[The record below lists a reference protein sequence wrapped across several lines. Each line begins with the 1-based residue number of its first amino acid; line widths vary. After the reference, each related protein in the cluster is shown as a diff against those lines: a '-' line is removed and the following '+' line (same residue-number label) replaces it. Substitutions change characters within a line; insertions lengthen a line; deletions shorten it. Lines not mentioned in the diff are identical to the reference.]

1 MTKIHVSVVKV
12 NREYLEQHFDELVER
27 LYPERKSRVLAFR
40 RREPAYTSIVAGL
53 LLQTLVEEKLGIS
66 PQALVLEKNENGKPT
81 VQGHPA
87 FYFNLSHAGDYVV
100 LAHGDVPLGV
110 DIEQFRAL
118 QCSLLPLRSLGSC
131 HDSLPA
137 PHLMVVLT
145 DAYVSGQK
153 EVVSQETAGAPGEV
167 AEKLGFEPDDSLCAE
182 RFFYLWTMKE
192 AYLKLTGD
200 GISVPLNSFE
210 IDPVQK
216 TVIGT
221 SYRYFMLRMDDY
233 WISVCAEGDC
243 TVEYRLD
250 SCIRF

>member
-66 PQALVLEKNENGKPT
+66 PLALVLEKNENGKPT

-110 DIEQFRAL
+110 DIEQIREKDN
-118 QCSLLPLRSLGSC
+118 LRVARRC
-131 HDSLPA
+131 F
-137 PHLMVVLT
+137 T
-145 DAYVSGQK
+145 EREYAYVSGQK

-167 AEKLGFEPDDSLCAE
+167 AEKSGFEPDDSLCAE

>member
-110 DIEQFRAL
+110 DIEQIREKDN
-118 QCSLLPLRSLGSC
+118 LRVARRC
-131 HDSLPA
+131 F
-137 PHLMVVLT
+137 T
-145 DAYVSGQK
+145 EREYAYVSGQK

-167 AEKLGFEPDDSLCAE
+167 AEKSGFEPDDSLCAE

-200 GISVPLNSFE
+200 GIRLLDFCVCGGGLYRGIQAGFLHPFLRWSVMPILWRHPGLYVWTFEDFE
-210 IDPVQK
+210 I
-216 TVIGT
+216 
-221 SYRYFMLRMDDY
+221 
-233 WISVCAEGDC
+233 
-243 TVEYRLD
+243 
-250 SCIRF
+250 

>member
-1 MTKIHVSVVKV
+1 MTKIHVSVVQV
-12 NREYLEQHFDELVER
+12 NQEYIEQHFDELVER

-40 RREPAYTSIVAGL
+40 RREPAYVSVVAGL
-53 LLQTLVEEKLGIS
+53 LLQELVEKQLGIH
-66 PQALVLEKNENGKPT
+66 PDELVLEKNENGKPWIKD
-81 VQGHPA
+81 HPE
-87 FYFNLSHAGDYVV
+87 FSFNISHAGDYVV
-100 LAHGDVPLGV
+100 LAYGDVPLGV
-110 DIEQFRAL
+110 DIEQIREKDN
-118 QCSLLPLRSLGSC
+118 LRVARRC
-131 HDSLPA
+131 F
-137 PHLMVVLT
+137 T
-145 DAYVSGQK
+145 EREYAYVSGQK
-153 EVVSQETAGAPGEV
+153 EV
-167 AEKLGFEPDDSLCAE
+167 DDSLSAE

-210 IDPVQK
+210 VDPVQK

-233 WISVCAEGDC
+233 WISVCAEDDC

>member
-53 LLQTLVEEKLGIS
+53 LLQTLVEEKFGIS

-110 DIEQFRAL
+110 DIEQIRTQNLHVAKR
-118 QCSLLPLRSLGSC
+118 CYTE
-131 HDSLPA
+131 A
-137 PHLMVVLT
+137 EY
-145 DAYVSGQK
+145 AYV
-153 EVVSQETAGAPGEV
+153 AG
-167 AEKLGFEPDDSLCAE
+167 DDSE
-182 RFFYLWTMKE
+182 ENHRFFYLWTMKE

-233 WISVCAEGDC
+233 WISVCAEDDC

>member
-12 NREYLEQHFDELVER
+12 NREYLEQHFDGLVER

-110 DIEQFRAL
+110 DIEQIRTQNLHVAKR
-118 QCSLLPLRSLGSC
+118 CYTE
-131 HDSLPA
+131 A
-137 PHLMVVLT
+137 EY
-145 DAYVSGQK
+145 AYV
-153 EVVSQETAGAPGEV
+153 AG
-167 AEKLGFEPDDSLCAE
+167 DDSE
-182 RFFYLWTMKE
+182 ENHRFFYLWTMKE
-192 AYLKLTGD
+192 SYLKLTGD

-210 IDPVQK
+210 IDPLQQVVK
-216 TVIGT
+216 GT
-221 SYRYFMLRMDDY
+221 PYRYSMRRMDDC
-233 WISVCAEGDC
+233 WLAVCTGEECEITYEDKACCEIAE
-243 TVEYRLD
+243 
-250 SCIRF
+250 SCRD

>member
-110 DIEQFRAL
+110 DIEQIRTQNLHVAKR
-118 QCSLLPLRSLGSC
+118 CYTE
-131 HDSLPA
+131 A
-137 PHLMVVLT
+137 EY
-145 DAYVSGQK
+145 AYV
-153 EVVSQETAGAPGEV
+153 AG
-167 AEKLGFEPDDSLCAE
+167 DDSE
-182 RFFYLWTMKE
+182 ENHRFFYLWTMKE
-192 AYLKLTGD
+192 SYLKLTGD

-210 IDPVQK
+210 IDPLQQVVK
-216 TVIGT
+216 GT
-221 SYRYFMLRMDDY
+221 PYRYSMRRMDDC
-233 WISVCAEGDC
+233 WLAVCTGEECEITYEDKACCEIAE
-243 TVEYRLD
+243 
-250 SCIRF
+250 SCRD

>member
-66 PQALVLEKNENGKPT
+66 PRALVLEKNENGKPT

-110 DIEQFRAL
+110 DIEQIRTQNLHVAKRCYTEAEYAYVAGADFRRI
-118 QCSLLPLRSLGSC
+118 CRDCNFTVIENYPKRSLLC
-131 HDSLPA
+131 
-137 PHLMVVLT
+137 
-145 DAYVSGQK
+145 
-153 EVVSQETAGAPGEV
+153 
-167 AEKLGFEPDDSLCAE
+167 E
-182 RFFYLWTMKE
+182 RK
-192 AYLKLTGD
+192 
-200 GISVPLNSFE
+200 
-210 IDPVQK
+210 
-216 TVIGT
+216 
-221 SYRYFMLRMDDY
+221 
-233 WISVCAEGDC
+233 
-243 TVEYRLD
+243 
-250 SCIRF
+250 

>member
-110 DIEQFRAL
+110 DIEQIREKDN
-118 QCSLLPLRSLGSC
+118 LRVARRC
-131 HDSLPA
+131 F
-137 PHLMVVLT
+137 T
-145 DAYVSGQK
+145 EREYAYVSGQK

-167 AEKLGFEPDDSLCAE
+167 AEKLGFEPDD
-182 RFFYLWTMKE
+182 R
-192 AYLKLTGD
+192 
-200 GISVPLNSFE
+200 ISVPLNSFE

>member
-12 NREYLEQHFDELVER
+12 NREYIEQHFDELVER

-40 RREPAYTSIVAGL
+40 RKEPAYTSVVAGL
-53 LLQTLVEEKLGIS
+53 LLQTIVEEKLGIP
-66 PQALVLEKNENGKPT
+66 PQALVLEKNENGKPWIKD
-81 VQGHPA
+81 HPE
-87 FYFNLSHAGDYVV
+87 FYFNISHAGDYVV
-100 LAHGDVPLGV
+100 LAYGDVPLGI
-110 DIEQFRAL
+110 DIEQIRAQNL
-118 QCSLLPLRSLGSC
+118 HVAKRCYTE
-131 HDSLPA
+131 A
-137 PHLMVVLT
+137 EY
-145 DAYVSGQK
+145 AYVTGADSEENQVRDIPEK
-153 EVVSQETAGAPGEV
+153 NHEVKIGTDMTMPI
-167 AEKLGFEPDDSLCAE
+167 PPMDIND

-192 AYLKLTGD
+192 SYLKLTGD

-216 TVIGT
+216 IVVGT

-233 WISVCAEGDC
+233 WIAVCTENDC

>member
-1 MTKIHVSVVKV
+1 M
-12 NREYLEQHFDELVER
+12 
-27 LYPERKSRVLAFR
+27 
-40 RREPAYTSIVAGL
+40 
-53 LLQTLVEEKLGIS
+53 
-66 PQALVLEKNENGKPT
+66 
-81 VQGHPA
+81 
-87 FYFNLSHAGDYVV
+87 

-110 DIEQFRAL
+110 DIEQIREKDN
-118 QCSLLPLRSLGSC
+118 LRVARRC
-131 HDSLPA
+131 F
-137 PHLMVVLT
+137 T
-145 DAYVSGQK
+145 EREYAYVSGQK
-153 EVVSQETAGAPGEV
+153 EGVSQETAGAPGEV
-167 AEKLGFEPDDSLCAE
+167 AEKSGFEPDDSLCAE

>member
-53 LLQTLVEEKLGIS
+53 LLQTLVEEKFGIS

-110 DIEQFRAL
+110 DIEQIRTQNLHVAKR
-118 QCSLLPLRSLGSC
+118 CYTE
-131 HDSLPA
+131 A
-137 PHLMVVLT
+137 EY
-145 DAYVSGQK
+145 AYV
-153 EVVSQETAGAPGEV
+153 AG
-167 AEKLGFEPDDSLCAE
+167 DDSE
-182 RFFYLWTMKE
+182 ENHRFFYLWTMKE
-192 AYLKLTGD
+192 SYLKLTGD

-210 IDPVQK
+210 IDPLQQVVK
-216 TVIGT
+216 GT
-221 SYRYFMLRMDDY
+221 PYRYSMRRMDDC
-233 WISVCAEGDC
+233 WLAVCTGEECEITYEDKACCEIAE
-243 TVEYRLD
+243 
-250 SCIRF
+250 SCRD

>member
-1 MTKIHVSVVKV
+1 MKQEPISKSGIPVINLSEDVSTV
-12 NREYLEQHFDELVER
+12 
-27 LYPERKSRVLAFR
+27 PS
-40 RREPAYTSIVAGL
+40 L
-53 LLQTLVEEKLGIS
+53 LLS
-66 PQALVLEKNENGKPT
+66 
-81 VQGHPA
+81 
-87 FYFNLSHAGDYVV
+87 
-100 LAHGDVPLGV
+100 
-110 DIEQFRAL
+110 
-118 QCSLLPLRSLGSC
+118 
-131 HDSLPA
+131 
-137 PHLMVVLT
+137 
-145 DAYVSGQK
+145 
-153 EVVSQETAGAPGEV
+153 EV

-182 RFFYLWTMKE
+182 QFFYLWTMKE